1 MKNRAVVIGIIFF
14 MLVPFFS
21 IGCSEGRTK
30 QMQQARNLT
39 EQLESKDPII
49 KIKAILEIE
58 KIKDKQS
65 LIQLIPALINA
76 LDDTTAISI
85 PVKFEENPRGKEAVW
100 VTRRVSSPAREAA
113 AVLKKI
119 SGKDFGEDTAKWQ
132 EWWEKNKMRIKG
144 GLLP

>member
-14 MLVPFFS
+14 MLAPFFS

-30 QMQQARNLT
+30 QTQQARNLT
-39 EQLESKDPII
+39 QQLESKDPIV

-58 KIKDKQS
+58 KIKDKQI

-100 VTRRVSSPAREAA
+100 VTRQVSSPAREAA

-119 SGKDFGEDTAKWQ
+119 SGKDFREDTAKWQ
-132 EWWEKNKMRIKG
+132 EWWEKSEGNR
-144 GLLP
+144 